1 MGFVEFFAFDAA
13 RLGEPDMVFR
23 LVLQAVLF
31 CLSAFFSGS
40 ETALFS
46 LSPLD
51 LQKLQRRGHR
61 HAGTL
66 ETLLEQPRRL
76 IISILCG
83 NELVNIA
90 ATANLAGILVAL
102 YGGDRAGLINLIVM
116 LPLLLLLGEITP
128 KTIAVSSP
136 VKVSAGLVA
145 GPLSL
150 WFKLVLPL
158 RRVVRVISD
167 FVTTA
172 VVGSERS
179 KDNLLNA
186 DEFRTIIE
194 SIEEDSVLGPTERTL
209 INNLL
214 ACSET
219 EIVEIMTPRT
229 RIDFLNGDRPVP
241 ELIEMF
247 LGFGHTRVP
256 VWRRHRDNVIGVL
269 HVDDVAGLIQ
279 DKTDFTKIVIDD
291 VLRKPVVVPLTK
303 TVDEVFEFIRS
314 RKVNSALV
322 LNEFGGIEGL
332 ITARDVISFVFGQ
345 LTGEVIDTDRYRMD
359 EHNTYEVPGDMT
371 LGDFNDLTN
380 FGISD
385 PRMTTIGGVAFRHFD
400 RVPEVGDSV
409 VVDGTTI
416 TVLDVDYHRIARLRV
431 VKGMVDPA
439 EGDDDDGP
447 TPSAPDLATF
457 GLAARDDEPPRR
469 RDDG

>member
-1 MGFVEFFAFDAA
+1 MGVAEFFAFDSA
-13 RLGEPDMVFR
+13 RLAEPDMIFW
-23 LVLQAVLF
+23 LGLQVILF
-31 CLSAFFSGS
+31 GLSSFFSGS

-51 LQKLQRRGHR
+51 IQKLRRKGHR

-90 ATANLAGILVAL
+90 ATANLAGILVEL
-102 YGGDRAGLINLIVM
+102 YGGDRAGVINFIVM
-116 LPLLLLLGEITP
+116 FPLLLLLGEITP

-136 VKVSAGLVA
+136 VKVSTGVVA

-150 WFKLVLPL
+150 WVKGVLPL
-158 RRVVRVISD
+158 RRVVRIVSD

-172 VVGSERS
+172 VVGKERS

-194 SIEEDSVLGPTERTL
+194 SVEKDSVLGPTERTL

-219 EIVEIMTPRT
+219 EIVEIMTQRT
-229 RIDFLNGDRPVP
+229 HIDFLNAERPLP
-241 ELIEMF
+241 ELIEAF
-247 LGFGHTRVP
+247 LSFGHTRVP
-256 VWRRHRDNVIGVL
+256 VWLNHRDNVIGVM

-279 DKTDFTKIVIDD
+279 DKADFSKMRVEDI
-291 VLRKPVVVPLTK
+291 LRPPVVVPLTK

-322 LNEFGGIEGL
+322 MNEYGGVEGL
-332 ITARDVISFVFGQ
+332 VTA
-345 LTGEVIDTDRYRMD
+345 
-359 EHNTYEVPGDMT
+359 
-371 LGDFNDLTN
+371 
-380 FGISD
+380 
-385 PRMTTIGGVAFRHFD
+385 A
-400 RVPEVGDSV
+400 
-409 VVDGTTI
+409 
-416 TVLDVDYHRIARLRV
+416 
-431 VKGMVDPA
+431 
-439 EGDDDDGP
+439 
-447 TPSAPDLATF
+447 
-457 GLAARDDEPPRR
+457 
-469 RDDG
+469 

>member
-1 MGFVEFFAFDAA
+1 MGIVDFFAFDTA
-13 RLGEPDMVFR
+13 RLAEPDMIFR
-23 LVLQAVLF
+23 LGLQVILF
-31 CLSAFFSGS
+31 CFSSFFSGS

-51 LQKLQRRGHR
+51 LQKLHRKGHR

-66 ETLLEQPRRL
+66 ETLLEHPRRL

-90 ATANLAGILVAL
+90 ATANMVGILVEL

-116 LPLLLLLGEITP
+116 FPLLLLLGEITP
-128 KTIAVSSP
+128 KTIAVSFP
-136 VKVSAGLVA
+136 VKVSTGVVA

-150 WFKLVLPL
+150 WVKVVMPL
-158 RRVVRVISD
+158 RRVVRIVAD

-172 VVGSERS
+172 VVGKERS
-179 KDNLLNA
+179 KDNLLNV

-194 SIEEDSVLGPTERTL
+194 SVEEDSVLGPTERTL

-219 EIVEIMTPRT
+219 EIVEIMTQRT
-229 RIDFLNGDRPVP
+229 RIDFLNADHPLP
-241 ELIEMF
+241 ELIEEF
-247 LGFGHTRVP
+247 LTIGHTRVP
-256 VWRRHRDNVIGVL
+256 VWRKHRDNVIGVM

-279 DKTDFTKIVIDD
+279 DKADFSKIPIEDI
-291 VLRKPVVVPLTK
+291 LRPPVVVPLTK

-314 RKVNSALV
+314 KKVNSALV
-322 LNEFGGIEGL
+322 LNEYGGVEGL
-332 ITARDVISFVFGQ
+332 ITARDVIGFVFGE

-359 EHNTYEVPGDMT
+359 EHNTYEVPGGMK
-371 LGDFNDLTN
+371 LGKFNNLTN

-400 RVPEVGDSV
+400 RVPEIGDSV

-416 TVLDVDYHRIARLRV
+416 TVLAVDCHRIAKLRV
-431 VKGMVDPA
+431 VKGKIEPSEEDA
-439 EGDDDDGP
+439 DGAKK
-447 TPSAPDLATF
+447 APDLVTVGLTDHDDKATH
-457 GLAARDDEPPRR
+457 REDDR
-469 RDDG
+469 

>member
-1 MGFVEFFAFDAA
+1 MGFVEFFAFDVA
-13 RLGEPDMVFR
+13 RLSEPDMVVR
-23 LVLQAVLF
+23 LGLQVILF
-31 CLSAFFSGS
+31 GLSSFFSGS

-46 LSPLD
+46 LSHLD
-51 LQKLQRRGHR
+51 LQKLQRKGHR

-90 ATANLAGILVAL
+90 ATANLAGILVEL

-145 GPLSL
+145 GPLSI
-150 WFKLVLPL
+150 WVKVVLPL
-158 RRVVRVISD
+158 RRVVRVVAD

-194 SIEEDSVLGPTERTL
+194 SIEEESILGPTERTL

-229 RIDFLNGDRPVP
+229 RIDFLNAARPVP

-279 DKTDFTKIVIDD
+279 DKADFTRITVDD
-291 VLRKPVVVPLTK
+291 ILRPPVVVPLTK

-322 LNEFGGIEGL
+322 LNEYGGVEGM
-332 ITARDVISFVFGQ
+332 ITARDVIGFVFGH
-345 LTGEVIDTDRYRMD
+345 LTGEMIDTDLYRME
-359 EHNTYEVPGDMT
+359 EHNSYEVPGDMK
-371 LGDFNDLTN
+371 LGEFNDLTN
-380 FGISD
+380 FGIED

-409 VVDGTTI
+409 IVDGTTI
-416 TVLDVDYHRIARLRV
+416 TVLAVDYHRIAKLRV
-431 VKGMVDPA
+431 VKGVIEPD
-439 EGDDDDGP
+439 EDDADDNA
-447 TPSAPDLATF
+447 APDLATF
-457 GLAARDDEPPRR
+457 GLADRADETSRR
-469 RDDG
+469 GGEG